1 MFKFLA
7 LACLILVPSLAN
19 AQRFGFGMGLNEL
32 YTIPVN
38 PINATTFETIE
49 ANGAGGTQLWCA
61 AGIYAR
67 RVLGMQKG
75 RLYIKEARGASRTV
89 QGRRGVV
96 FTTQEVPNAT
106 QTYSEG
112 VRTQGKTLSIG
123 HAHGLCF
130 GTTFRTVNI
139 RLPDGRLVGR

>member
-1 MFKFLA
+1 MLKVLA
-7 LACLILVPSLAN
+7 LACLIALPSLAN
-19 AQRFGFGMGLNEL
+19 AQRFGFGIGFNEL

-67 RVLGMQKG
+67 RVLGLQKG
-75 RLYIKEARGASRTV
+75 RLYIKEARGPSRTV

-96 FTTQEVPNAT
+96 FTTEEVPNAT
-106 QTYSEG
+106 QTFSEG
-112 VRTQGKTLSIG
+112 VRTQGKNLSIG
-123 HAHGLCF
+123 HAHSLCF
-130 GTTFRTVNI
+130 GTTFRNVRI
-139 RLPDGRLVGR
+139 RLPNGRLVSR